1 MRAGESMAK
10 EMVEAE
16 QRRSRRRAVVLMA
29 SISHSTFSEDLV
41 CKVREISQDG
51 ARLELPR
58 ARELPLAFFLRLDGE
73 TALRLCTTAW
83 RSDTQ
88 VGVEFSQ
95 QILERNAESRNAVL
109 NFHTT

>member
-1 MRAGESMAK
+1 MHDDSKDTTLPVA
-10 EMVEAE
+10 
-16 QRRSRRRAVVLMA
+16 
-29 SISHSTFSEDLV
+29 
-41 CKVREISQDG
+41 REIVEVYVRDAVKLPWYIDLLNTTLG
-51 ARLELPR
+51 THELPR

>member
-1 MRAGESMAK
+1 LRVGESMAK
-10 EMVEAE
+10 DTVESD
-16 QRRSRRRAVVLMA
+16 QRRSRRRTVYMKA

-41 CKVREISQDG
+41 CNVREISQDG

-58 ARELPLAFFLRLDGE
+58 ARDLPLAFFLRLDGE

-83 RSDTQ
+83 RSDNQ

-109 NFHTT
+109 NFHTA

>member
-1 MRAGESMAK
+1 
-10 EMVEAE
+10 
-16 QRRSRRRAVVLMA
+16 
-29 SISHSTFSEDLV
+29 
-41 CKVREISQDG
+41 
-51 ARLELPR
+51 
-58 ARELPLAFFLRLDGE
+58 LAFFLRLDGE

-109 NFHTT
+109 NFHTA